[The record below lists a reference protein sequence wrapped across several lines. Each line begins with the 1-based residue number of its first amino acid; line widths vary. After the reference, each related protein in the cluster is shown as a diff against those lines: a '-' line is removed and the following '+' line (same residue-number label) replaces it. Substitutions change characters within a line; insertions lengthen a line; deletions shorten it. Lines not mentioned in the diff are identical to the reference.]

1 MIVTPTATTS
11 DAINPHFLFIY
22 ALLYTLHTSSM
33 NENETRVAF
42 QTFGIRALRER
53 AEEKLQFFALTVKLH
68 AVRDVIVID
77 ILSITLINRASA
89 MCVVKFENLMID
101 FETLSH

>member
-42 QTFGIRALRER
+42 QTFGIRALGER
-53 AEEKLQFFALTVKLH
+53 AEEKLQFFCLNGK
-68 AVRDVIVID
+68 
-77 ILSITLINRASA
+77 ASRRPWRHRHRYT
-89 MCVVKFENLMID
+89 FNN
-101 FETLSH
+101 TH